1 LGGHNI
7 YPCVECFS
15 MTEYYSDIFVC
26 EQIRL
31 INENSKSQIRKN
43 FNYLNIFN
51 TLYEAMKILKN

>member
-1 LGGHNI
+1 
-7 YPCVECFS
+7 

-51 TLYEAMKILKN
+51 TLYEVMKILKN

>member
-26 EQIRL
+26 EHIWVK
-31 INENSKSQIRKN
+31 NENS
-43 FNYLNIFN
+43 
-51 TLYEAMKILKN
+51 